1 MTEDLVTTRKE
12 KPALG
17 LLCLAGVLLPGFQR
31 FYLGQKT
38 SGWVFIVI
46 GLFGLP
52 FLPFPW
58 YLKLLSYLLRVLC
71 LAEGLWVLSMTNQDF
86 DARFNPEF
94 ARLEWTSTVK
104 KQKPLDPEQQL
115 ESMRRQGLLTES
127 EYQQKRKDLLA
138 KISLNAVPDEEL

>member
-1 MTEDLVTTRKE
+1 MTEDLVTNRKE

-17 LLCLAGVLLPGFQR
+17 LLCLAGVVLPGFQR
-31 FYLGQKT
+31 FYLGQKIT
-38 SGWVFIVI
+38 GWVFIVI

-71 LAEGLWVLSMTNQDF
+71 LAEGLWVFSLDNQDF
-86 DARFNPEF
+86 DTRFNPED

-104 KQKPLDPEQQL
+104 KQKPMDPEQQL

-138 KISLNAVPDEEL
+138 KISPNGVPDDED